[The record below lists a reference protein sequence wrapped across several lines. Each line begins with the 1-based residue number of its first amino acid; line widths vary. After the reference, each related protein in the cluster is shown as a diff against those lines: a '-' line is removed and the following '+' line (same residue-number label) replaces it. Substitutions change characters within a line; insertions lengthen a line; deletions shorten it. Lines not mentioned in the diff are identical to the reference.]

1 MNGLVLVAILT
12 ILIVLYNLYNGYI
25 IYNHPSA
32 VLPGTAK
39 QNVRKNQYKY
49 ILDVR
54 MKEAWEYNHFPE
66 AISIPLH
73 QISSETLAQH
83 SIRPEDSILIYSN
96 SNVCA
101 KRAYTKLKKL
111 SYEKVSFLLGTYTN
125 LL

>member
-1 MNGLVLVAILT
+1 MNGLVLIAVLT
-12 ILIVLYNLYNGYI
+12 ILIVLYNLYNGYV
-25 IYNHPSA
+25 IYNHPAA

-39 QNVRKNQYKY
+39 QNVQKGQYKY

-54 MKEAWEYNHFPE
+54 MKDAWEYNHFPD

-73 QISSETLAQH
+73 QISLETLAQH
-83 SIRPEDSILIYSN
+83 SIRPEDSLLIYSD

-101 KRAYTKLKKL
+101 KRAYAKLKKL
-111 SYEKVSFLLGTYTN
+111 SFDKVSFLLGTYTN